1 MLEWRSSKPSS
12 RTTRGLPHL
21 RKDALVHILL
31 SYHLRRDH
39 IGIDTINDK
48 NVKVKSSTP
57 TTAQRLHR
65 TPWHLRQAT
74 SRHLRLWTYGIFAH
88 KHLKLMLKRSSPS
101 SSPRLP
107 RATSTSTTTM
117 RFLSMGL
124 KTPRSISS
132 GSARWTTTSSSTKFP
147 TKIK

>member
-1 MLEWRSSKPSS
+1 MLKWRSSKPSS
-12 RTTRGLPHL
+12 RTARGLPHL
-21 RKDALVHILL
+21 REDAQVHILP
-31 SYHLRRDH
+31 SYHLRQDL

-74 SRHLRLWTYGIFAH
+74 SRHLRLWICGIFAH
-88 KHLKLMLKRSSPS
+88 KNLKLMIKRSLPS

-107 RATSTSTTTM
+107 RATTTSTTTT

-132 GSARWTTTSSSTKFP
+132 GSARWTTTSRYIKFP

>member
-1 MLEWRSSKPSS
+1 MLKWRSSKPSS
-12 RTTRGLPHL
+12 RTARGLPHL
-21 RKDALVHILL
+21 REDALVHILP

-74 SRHLRLWTYGIFAH
+74 SRHLRLWICGIFAH
-88 KHLKLMLKRSSPS
+88 KNPKLMLKRSSPS

-107 RATSTSTTTM
+107 RATTTSTKTT

-124 KTPRSISS
+124 KNPRSISS
-132 GSARWTTTSSSTKFP
+132 GNARWMTTSSYIKFP